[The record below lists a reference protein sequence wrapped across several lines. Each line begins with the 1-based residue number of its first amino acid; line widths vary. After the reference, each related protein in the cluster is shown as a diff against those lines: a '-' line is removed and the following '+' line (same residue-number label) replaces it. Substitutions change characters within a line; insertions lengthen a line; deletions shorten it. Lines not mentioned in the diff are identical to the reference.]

1 MAIPTGYYGKIF
13 PHSGLLNDHFI
24 SCDAGV
30 VDADYRGSVLVLL
43 LNHHSEKAFTV
54 RTGNRIAQIVY
65 MKKFDVEFEKVS
77 DPALLGKTKREI
89 GGFESTGSLYEI
101 PLKRV
106 SPVLKGNEIFVI
118 SDDSNESD
126 D

>member
-43 LNHHSEKAFTV
+43 LNHPSEKAFTV

-89 GGFESTGSLYEI
+89 GGFESTGSWCEI

-106 SPVLKGNEIFVI
+106 SPMLKGNEIFVI